1 MCEATTETIGF
12 PVSVSLETGRDALT
26 DLLRRGAQEML
37 AAAIEAEVDEYLTQ
51 REHLRDAEG
60 HRQVVRNGR
69 LPKRKLTTGVGQIE
83 IKQPRVRDNR
93 PPGEREQFT
102 SKILP
107 PYLRK
112 TKSVDELLPWLYLSD
127 FNEAKKAH

>member
-1 MCEATTETIGF
+1 MSEATTETIEF
-12 PVSVSLETGRDALT
+12 PVTPRDALT

-37 AAAIEAEVDEYLTQ
+37 AAAMEAEVDEYLAE
-51 REHLRDAEG
+51 REHLRDENG
-60 HRQVVRNGR
+60 RRQVVRNGR

-83 IKQPRVRDNR
+83 IEQPRVRDNR
-93 PPGEREQFT
+93 PAGEREPFP

-112 TKSVDELLPWLYLSD
+112 PRASMNCFPGST
-127 FNEAKKAH
+127 